1 MADKITIK
9 LEGVE
14 DAISALK
21 KYQVI
26 KRGAIES
33 ILKEVGLKVEGDAK
47 RTASAKKVF
56 KTGRLIGSISTNW
69 SGSNMPYGNVSGPT
83 KRTDGISQPDGPKG
97 LVVVVGSNVKY
108 APYQELGTKK
118 MAARPF
124 LYPAYHGHEGEILK
138 RISKVMKKKA

>member
-1 MADKITIK
+1 
-9 LEGVE
+9 VE
-14 DAISALK
+14 DTISAFK

-26 KRGAIES
+26 KRGAIEI

-47 RTASAKKVF
+47 RKAPF
-56 KTGRLIGSISTNW
+56 KSGLLSGSVSTNW
-69 SGSNMPYGNVSGPT
+69 SGSNMPYGNVSGPA
-83 KRTDGISQPDGPKG
+83 KRTDGINQPSGPKG

-124 LYPAYHGHEGEILK
+124 LYPAYHGREGEILK
-138 RISKVMKKKA
+138 RISKVMKKKT